1 MRFRAFL
8 SLSVLLL
15 VSSAVSGQ
23 ALMVSLDA
31 EESEATELLAKL
43 NENGAKEGLS
53 FTRAE
58 ETYQYRIA
66 LAAESVAKKD
76 FLFGGGADASAAVLT
91 PECKLVFAVSRGGRS
106 TKGGAINALSKEI
119 VKLLKGHVAST
130 SGPSASVPPPLE
142 RQKTACP

>member
-8 SLSVLLL
+8 TLTIWLAISDAVLGQQL
-15 VSSAVSGQ
+15 V
-23 ALMVSLDA
+23 VSLDA
-31 EESEATELLAKL
+31 DDAEATELLAKL

-53 FTRAE
+53 FTRSE

-66 LAAESVAKKD
+66 LAAESATKGD

-119 VKLLKGHVAST
+119 VKLLKGHVKSA
-130 SGPSASVPPPLE
+130 SGPIGLE
-142 RQKTACP
+142 RTACR